1 MSAIIE
7 KARDLDQLLAV
18 AVQDDAEAGLYRCRR
33 DIFTNEDLFTLEM
46 KHIFEGNWVYLA
58 HESQIPEIN
67 DYYTTWIGRQPV
79 VITRDKTGALNAVIN
94 ACAHKGAMLCRRKQ
108 GNKGSFTC
116 PFHGWTF
123 SNTGKLLK
131 VKDAKTTQYPE
142 QFNTDGSHDLTRV
155 ARFESYRGFL
165 FGSLN
170 ADVAP
175 LEDYLGETTV
185 IIDQIVDQAP
195 EGLEVL
201 RGNSSYIYDGNWKLQ
216 MENGCDGYHVSSVH
230 WNYATT
236 MDRRSE
242 TGTKAVDA
250 NSWSKSVAGVYGFDN
265 GHILLWTNTRN
276 PEVRPVWNRRDEIV
290 ARVGE
295 EKAGFIVNQTRNL
308 CLYPNVFL
316 MDQFSTQIRVVRPLS
331 VDKTEV
337 TIFCFAPRGES
348 AADRAIRIRQ
358 YEDFFNVSGMGTSDD
373 LEEFRACQT
382 AYAGSHHLW
391 NDMSRGAP
399 LWVHGPDEN
408 ARRMGLNPLIS
419 GDRSEDEGLFVCQH
433 DYWAKV
439 MRDALAAEKAGEK
452 ARETEGEAA

>member
-7 KARDLDQLLAV
+7 KARDLEQLLAV
-18 AVQDDAEAGLYRCRR
+18 AVQDDKEAGLYRCRR
-33 DIFTNEDLFTLEM
+33 DIFTNEDLFALEM

-58 HESQIPEIN
+58 HESQISEIN

-142 QFNTDGSHDLTRV
+142 QFGKDGSHDLTRV

-170 ADVAP
+170 PDVAS
-175 LEDYLGETTV
+175 LEDFLGETKV

-250 NSWSKSVAGVYGFDN
+250 NSWSKSVAGVYGFEN

-276 PEVRPVWNRRDEIV
+276 PEVRPVWNRREEIA
-290 ARVGE
+290 ARLGE

-316 MDQFSTQIRVVRPLS
+316 MDQFSTQIRVVRPLG

-337 TIFCFAPRGES
+337 TIFCFAPKGES
-348 AADRAIRIRQ
+348 AEDRAHRIRQ

-382 AYAGSHHLW
+382 AYAGTLALW

-399 LWVHGPDEN
+399 LWIDGPDEN
-408 ARRMGLNPLIS
+408 ARRMGLKPLLS
-419 GDRSEDEGLFVCQH
+419 GERSEDEGLFVCQH
-433 DYWAKV
+433 EYWAQV
-439 MRDALAAEKAGEK
+439 MREALAAEK
-452 ARETEGEAA
+452 TGEAA

>member
-7 KARDLDQLLAV
+7 KARDLEQLLAV
-18 AVQDDAEAGLYRCRR
+18 AVQDDKEAGLYRCRR
-33 DIFTNEDLFTLEM
+33 DIFTNEDLFALEM

-142 QFNTDGSHDLTRV
+142 QFGKDGSHDLTRV

-170 ADVAP
+170 PDVAS
-175 LEDYLGETTV
+175 LEDFLGETKV

-250 NSWSKSVAGVYGFDN
+250 NSWSKSVAGVYGFEN

-276 PEVRPVWNRRDEIV
+276 PEVRPVWNRREEIA
-290 ARVGE
+290 ARLGE

-316 MDQFSTQIRVVRPLS
+316 MDQFSTQIRVVRPLG

-337 TIFCFAPRGES
+337 TIFCFAPKGES
-348 AADRAIRIRQ
+348 AEDRAHRIRQ

-382 AYAGSHHLW
+382 AYAGTLALW

-399 LWVHGPDEN
+399 LWIDGPDEN
-408 ARRMGLNPLIS
+408 ARRMGLKPLLS
-419 GDRSEDEGLFVCQH
+419 GERSEDEGLFVCQH
-433 DYWAKV
+433 EYWAEV
-439 MRDALAAEKAGEK
+439 MRSALAAEKQ
-452 ARETEGEAA
+452 GEAA

>member
-7 KARDLDQLLAV
+7 KARDLDQLLAT
-18 AVQDDAEAGLYRCRR
+18 AVQDDKEAGLYRCRR
-33 DIFTNEDLFTLEM
+33 DIFTNEDLFALEM

-58 HESQIPEIN
+58 HESQIPEPN

-79 VITRDKTGALNAVIN
+79 VITRDKTGTLHAVIN

-142 QFNTDGSHDLTRV
+142 QFGKDGSHDLTRV

-175 LEDYLGETTV
+175 LEEFLGETRI

-250 NSWSKSVAGVYGFDN
+250 NSWSKSVAGVYGFEN
-265 GHILLWTNTRN
+265 GHILLWTNTKN
-276 PEVRPVWNRRDEIV
+276 PEVRPVWNRREDLV
-290 ARVGE
+290 ARLGE

-337 TIFCFAPRGES
+337 TIFCFAPKGES
-348 AADRAIRIRQ
+348 AEDRAHRIRQ

-382 AYAGSHHLW
+382 AYAGSLALW

-399 LWVHGPDEN
+399 LWIDGPDEN
-408 ARRMGLNPLIS
+408 ARRMGLKPLLS
-419 GDRSEDEGLFVCQH
+419 GERSEDEGLFVCQH
-433 DYWAKV
+433 EYWAGV
-439 MRDALAAEKAGEK
+439 MRDALAAEKRG
-452 ARETEGEAA
+452 AAA

>member
-7 KARDLDQLLAV
+7 KARDLDHLLAT
-18 AVQDDAEAGLYRCRR
+18 AVQDDKEAGLYRCRR
-33 DIFTNEDLFTLEM
+33 DIFTNEDLFALEM

-58 HESQIPEIN
+58 HESQIPETN

-131 VKDAKTTQYPE
+131 VKDARTTQYPD
-142 QFNTDGSHDLTRV
+142 QFGKDGSHDLTRV

-165 FGSLN
+165 FGSLDPN
-170 ADVAP
+170 VAS
-175 LEDYLGETTV
+175 LDEFLGETKI

-236 MDRRSE
+236 MERRSE

-250 NSWSKSVAGVYGFDN
+250 NGWSKSVAGVYGFEN
-265 GHILLWTNTRN
+265 GHILLWTNTKN
-276 PEVRPVWNRRDEIV
+276 PEVRPVYNRREEIA
-290 ARVGE
+290 ARLGE

-308 CLYPNVFL
+308 CIYPNVFL

-337 TIFCFAPRGES
+337 TIFCFAPKGES
-348 AADRAIRIRQ
+348 AEDRAHRIRQ

-382 AYAGSHHLW
+382 GYAGTVTLW

-399 LWVHGPDEN
+399 LWIDGPDEN
-408 ARRMGLNPLIS
+408 ARRMGLKPLLS
-419 GDRSEDEGLFVCQH
+419 GERSEDEGLFVCQH
-433 DYWAKV
+433 EYWAKV
-439 MRDALAAEKAGEK
+439 MREALSAEKIGAV
-452 ARETEGEAA
+452 A